1 MGGMLSWI
9 QLNSQALRENFK
21 SFRMRAGTAFLAP
34 VLKSNAYGH
43 GLAEV
48 YRILT
53 SEDLTW
59 ICVNYLFEACELRKL
74 GFKGRILVVGPATP
88 DGWEEALSLNAEL
101 VIGNQ
106 DLLSSWLGLQTKPLL
121 HLKFDTGMG
130 RQGFAPVDAS
140 NLRDTLSDH
149 QALHKIAG
157 VCTHFANVEDVT
169 DQSYA
174 LTQMARFKTAQEVFK
189 QTGLP
194 ILYHCAASASTLILD
209 ISHMD
214 LVRVGIS
221 LYGLWPSSLT
231 RVSFLQQH
239 QQLLDLN
246 PVLSWYTQITTLK
259 QIPKGQ
265 FIGYGCSYRAVRDM
279 KVAVLPVGYFEGY
292 PRIAGESSS
301 FVLIEGQRCPV
312 VGRICMNMM
321 MVDVTH
327 VDHIKVGTT
336 VTLIGRDGGET
347 ISAGDVASWAKTI
360 HYEVVTGLHPAIP
373 RRTTDLA

>member
-1 MGGMLSWI
+1 
-9 QLNSQALRENFK
+9 
-21 SFRMRAGTAFLAP
+21 
-34 VLKSNAYGH
+34 
-43 GLAEV
+43 
-48 YRILT
+48 
-53 SEDLTW
+53 
-59 ICVNYLFEACELRKL
+59 
-74 GFKGRILVVGPATP
+74 VGPATY
-88 DGWEEALSLNAEL
+88 DGWDEALNLNAEL
-101 VIGNQ
+101 VVGNQ
-106 DLLSSWLGLQTKPLL
+106 DLLSSWLAAPTKPLL

-130 RQGFAPVDAS
+130 RQGFSPAEAPS
-140 NLRDTLSDH
+140 LLDTLSDSNS
-149 QALHKIAG
+149 LHKIAG

-194 ILYHCAASASTLILD
+194 IHYHCAASASTLILD

-239 QQLLDLN
+239 QQLLDLT

-259 QIPKGQ
+259 HIPKGQ

-327 VDHIKVGTT
+327 VDNINVGTLA
-336 VTLIGRDGGET
+336 TLIGRDGSET
-347 ISAGDVASWAKTI
+347 ITAGDLAGWAKTI
-360 HYEVVTGLHPAIP
+360 HYEVITRLHPEIP
-373 RRTTDLA
+373 RKIL